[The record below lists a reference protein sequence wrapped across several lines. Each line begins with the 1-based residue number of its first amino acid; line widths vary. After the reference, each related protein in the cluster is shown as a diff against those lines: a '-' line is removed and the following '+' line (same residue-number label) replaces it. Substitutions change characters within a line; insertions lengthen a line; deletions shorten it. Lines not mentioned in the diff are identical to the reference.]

1 MASSLDREP
10 EEIVVTA
17 IRSLP
22 TSTGRRTLQ
31 SDTDGGSGAGI
42 AVDFEILAVEG
53 EVAEAES
60 AAVALQES
68 DTPIALSLGGT
79 TILVTPSAAMTPPA
93 APVAADIDC
102 EGSWECLA
110 GTEEDAEG
118 CSIPF
123 TRRIAQSGDGA
134 ACPPEP

>member
-1 MASSLDREP
+1 MRGADREP

-31 SDTDGGSGAGI
+31 SDTDGGAGAGI

-60 AAVALQES
+60 AAVALQVREY
-68 DTPIALSLGGT
+68 PPQPCMYVLG
-79 TILVTPSAAMTPPA
+79 VS
-93 APVAADIDC
+93 
-102 EGSWECLA
+102 SW
-110 GTEEDAEG
+110 
-118 CSIPF
+118 
-123 TRRIAQSGDGA
+123 
-134 ACPPEP
+134 